1 MSPPTARRSR
11 APLAIALAMLVA
23 LVTLPA
29 APSSLAAQD
38 PAANQA
44 QVDAQMAMMAPM
56 MSQMMQSMMQGML
69 LQLAKPETAQHLAA
83 FSKNYFDALVA
94 KGFTRDEALRI
105 VVSVGMPTMPGM
117 K

>member
-1 MSPPTARRSR
+1 MSPSTSRRSR
-11 APLAIALAMLVA
+11 APLAIALAFLVA
-23 LVTLPA
+23 LAA
-29 APSSLAAQD
+29 APSRLAAQD
-38 PAANQA
+38 PAPNQA

-69 LQLAKPETAQHLAA
+69 LQLARPETAQNLAT
-83 FSKNYFDALVA
+83 FTKNYFDALVA

-105 VVSVGMPTMPGM
+105 VVAVGMPTMPGM

>member
-1 MSPPTARRSR
+1 MSPSTARRSR
-11 APLAIALAMLVA
+11 APLAIALALLLA
-23 LVTLPA
+23 LAA

-38 PAANQA
+38 PAPDQA

-56 MSQMMQSMMQGML
+56 MSQMMQSMMHGML
-69 LQLAKPETAQHLAA
+69 LQLAKPETAQNLAT
-83 FSKNYFDALVA
+83 FTKNYFDALVA

-105 VVSVGMPTMPGM
+105 VVAVGMPTMPGM